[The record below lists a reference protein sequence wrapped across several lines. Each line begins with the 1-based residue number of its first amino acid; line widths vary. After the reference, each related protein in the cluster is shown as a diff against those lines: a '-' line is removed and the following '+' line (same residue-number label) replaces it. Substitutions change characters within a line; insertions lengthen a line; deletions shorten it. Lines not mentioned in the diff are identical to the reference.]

1 MGVAVRLVDVEK
13 YFGDFKA
20 LDKVSFEVKEGEIV
34 GFLGPNGAGKT
45 TTMRIITGFMEQ
57 TSGKVEVF
65 GYDNIENPMD
75 IKKIT
80 GYLPEQPPLYPELSV
95 REYLDFVALIKGVE
109 PNRAKKRIDEV
120 IELIGLEEKADFL
133 IGHLS
138 KGYKQRVGIA
148 QAIIHSPKLLIL
160 DEPTVGLDPI
170 QIIEVREVI
179 KRLAK
184 SEQRTIILST
194 HILQEV
200 NAICERALIINKGR
214 IVNEVTISLEDRFE
228 YLINLNKPATD
239 VVYSLRDVEGV
250 FDISYEGNSLR
261 VIISSMKDGEIREVV
276 VRKLFEMGFLPV
288 EITKSSTAIER
299 IFVESAYCINS

>member
-13 YFGDFKA
+13 YFGDFKV

-261 VIISSMKDGEIREVV
+261 VIISSMKDGEIREIV

-299 IFVESAYCINS
+299 IFVESVYS

>member
-239 VVYSLRDVEGV
+239 VVYSVRDVEGV

-299 IFVESAYCINS
+299 VFVESVYS

>member
-1 MGVAVRLVDVEK
+1 MSVAVRLINVEK
-13 YFGDFKA
+13 YFGEFKA

-65 GYDNIENPMD
+65 GYDNIENQMEVKR
-75 IKKIT
+75 II

-95 REYLDFVALIKGVE
+95 REYLNFVALIKGVE
-109 PNRAKKRIDEV
+109 PNRVKKRIDEV
-120 IELIGLEEKADFL
+120 IELVGLEEKADFL

-138 KGYKQRVGIA
+138 KGYRQRVGIA
-148 QAIIHSPKLLIL
+148 QAIIHSPRLLIL

-179 KRLAK
+179 KQLAK
-184 SEQRTIILST
+184 AEKRTIILST

-214 IVNEVTISLEDRFE
+214 IVNEVTISLEDRLE
-228 YLINLNKPATD
+228 YLINLNRPATD
-239 VVYSLRDVEGV
+239 VVLSLKDVDGV
-250 FDISYEGNSLR
+250 FDVSYEGNSLR
-261 VIISSMKDGEIREVV
+261 VIVSSLRDGEIREIV
-276 VRKLFEMGFLPV
+276 VRRIFEMGFLPV

-299 IFVESAYCINS
+299 IFVESVYS

>member
-299 IFVESAYCINS
+299 IFVESVYS

>member
-194 HILQEV
+194 HILQEI

-299 IFVESAYCINS
+299 IFVESVYS

>member
-1 MGVAVRLVDVEK
+1 MSVAVRLVDVEK

-239 VVYSLRDVEGV
+239 VVYSVRDVEGV

-299 IFVESAYCINS
+299 IFVESVYS

>member
-250 FDISYEGNSLR
+250 FDISYEGDSLR

-299 IFVESAYCINS
+299 IFVESVYS

>member
-250 FDISYEGNSLR
+250 FDVSYEGNSLR
-261 VIISSMKDGEIREVV
+261 VIISSMKDGEIREIV

-299 IFVESAYCINS
+299 IFVESVYS

>member
-299 IFVESAYCINS
+299 IFIESVYS

>member
-239 VVYSLRDVEGV
+239 VVCSLRDVEGV

-276 VRKLFEMGFLPV
+276 VRKLFEIGFLPV

-299 IFVESAYCINS
+299 IFVESVYS

>member
-250 FDISYEGNSLR
+250 FDISYEGDSLR

-299 IFVESAYCINS
+299 VFVESVYS

>member
-261 VIISSMKDGEIREVV
+261 VIISSMKDGEIREIV

-299 IFVESAYCINS
+299 IFVESVYS

>member
-228 YLINLNKPATD
+228 YLINLNKPVTD
-239 VVYSLRDVEGV
+239 VVYSLKDVEGV

-299 IFVESAYCINS
+299 IFVESVYS

>member
-45 TTMRIITGFMEQ
+45 TTMRIVTGFMEQ

-261 VIISSMKDGEIREVV
+261 VIISSMKDGEIREIV

-299 IFVESAYCINS
+299 IFVESVYS

>member
-1 MGVAVRLVDVEK
+1 MSVAIKLVDVEK
-13 YFGDFKA
+13 YFGDFKV

-57 TSGKVEVF
+57 TYGKVEVF
-65 GYDNIENPMD
+65 GYDNIENQME
-75 IKKIT
+75 IKKII

-95 REYLDFVALIKGVE
+95 REYLNFVGLIKGVSPE
-109 PNRAKKRIDEV
+109 KINNRVDEIIDLV
-120 IELIGLEEKADFL
+120 GLKDKSDFL

-148 QAIIHSPKLLIL
+148 QSIIHNPNLLIL

-179 KRLAK
+179 KQLAK
-184 SEQRTIILST
+184 TEKRTIILST

-200 NAICERALIINKGR
+200 NAICERALIINKGK
-214 IVNEVTISLEDRFE
+214 IVNEVTLSFEDKVE
-228 YLINLNKPATD
+228 YLISLNKPASD
-239 VVYSLRDVEGV
+239 VVYSLKEIDGV
-250 FDISYEGNSLR
+250 FDVSYEGNSLR
-261 VIISSMKDGEIREVV
+261 VIISSLKDSELREVV
-276 VRKLFEMGFLPV
+276 VRKLFEGGFLPL
-288 EITKSSTAIER
+288 EITKASTAIER
-299 IFVESAYCINS
+299 IFVESVYS

>member
-239 VVYSLRDVEGV
+239 VVYSVRDVEGV

-299 IFVESAYCINS
+299 IFVESVYS

>member
-239 VVYSLRDVEGV
+239 VVYSVRDVEGV

-261 VIISSMKDGEIREVV
+261 VIISSMKDGEIREFV

-299 IFVESAYCINS
+299 IFVESVYS

>member
-1 MGVAVRLVDVEK
+1 MSVAVRLVDVEK

-239 VVYSLRDVEGV
+239 VVYSVRDVEGV
-250 FDISYEGNSLR
+250 FDISYEGDSLR

-299 IFVESAYCINS
+299 IFVESVYS

>member
-239 VVYSLRDVEGV
+239 VVYSVRDVEGV
-250 FDISYEGNSLR
+250 FDISYEGDSLR

-299 IFVESAYCINS
+299 VFVESVYS